1 MKNLINNRLPG
12 IIVILVA
19 FILVCSSC
27 KKNNE
32 EGVKAAPEIERVR
45 TLTKND
51 TTYTETRVNLD
62 SNKFGNVITKVPYD
76 ANVPA
81 ARWNGQYILMGQNLL
96 TTISIKIN
104 GVAVFFNPVFVTE
117 NSLIFVVGTDVPYG
131 PTQSNKLT
139 LTTKYGTVEYDFGLL
154 QPYPVITKVAPLLG
168 EVGGVITVTG
178 TYFENLTGVKFGT
191 VDAEIVGVPT
201 KTEIKVKIPAGVSQ
215 ASITVTTAGGSAVS
229 TNSFFAFKKLLY
241 DDAWATGMTSYG
253 GWGGTGDIANTT
265 GGVRGTKSIKF
276 NYTGYDCPLQFAYTG
291 PTLNLSNYTALKL
304 SIYGGTGS
312 AGKTVKVELNGV
324 ATVWAILTLTEGT
337 FTDYVIPLSTFPA
350 AVNFTKIWV
359 VENSNSK
366 APIYIDE
373 IGFL

>member
-1 MKNLINNRLPG
+1 MDEG
-12 IIVILVA
+12 I
-19 FILVCSSC
+19 
-27 KKNNE
+27 
-32 EGVKAAPEIERVR
+32 KAPPVVERVR

-51 TTYTETRVNLD
+51 TTYTEIRVNLD

-81 ARWNGQYILMGQNLL
+81 ARWNGQYILMGKNLL
-96 TTISIKIN
+96 TTISVKIN
-104 GVAVFFNPVFVTE
+104 GVAVFFNPAFVTE

-131 PTQSNKLT
+131 PDQTGKLT
-139 LTTKYGTVEYDFGLL
+139 VTTRYGSVDYDFGLL
-154 QPYPVITKVAPLLG
+154 QPYPVINTVSPLLG
-168 EVGGVITVTG
+168 EVGGTVTIKG

-191 VDAEIVGVPT
+191 VDAEIIGIPT
-201 KTEIKVKIPAGVSQ
+201 KTEIKIKIPPGVSQ
-215 ASITVTTAGGSAVS
+215 ASITVSTAGGSTVS
-229 TNSFFAFKKLLY
+229 SNSFFAFKKLLY
-241 DDAWATGMTSYG
+241 QDAWSPDMTSYG

-265 GGVRGTKSIKF
+265 GGVRGTKSIKL

-291 PTLNLSNYTALKL
+291 PTLSLGNFTSLKL

-312 AGKTVKVELNGV
+312 AGKLVKVQLNGV
-324 ATVWAILTLTEGT
+324 AAVSATLTLTEGA

-359 VENSNSK
+359 VESSNSK